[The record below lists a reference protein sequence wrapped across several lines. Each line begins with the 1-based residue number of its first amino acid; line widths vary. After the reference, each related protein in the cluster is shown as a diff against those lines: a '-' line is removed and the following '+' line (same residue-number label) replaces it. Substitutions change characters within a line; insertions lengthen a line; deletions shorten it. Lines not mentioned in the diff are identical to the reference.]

1 MKNQIAAGSGKSA
14 VRPFLFLAFPSAI
27 IRENR
32 PEAEGEGSVVS
43 SEDTG
48 KRAGKARGGTVVCR
62 SCGAD
67 YAADVP
73 NCPYCG
79 TMNLPAAEDA
89 YMGRLE
95 SMRGDLEDLGGLA
108 GRQGRARVKA
118 AYRRFLIA
126 AVIAALLLA
135 AGFALRQVKARREAE
150 KERAEYLWQR
160 EFFPRLDACYD
171 AGDYDALR
179 TLYEEAG
186 DEGHAVWQYR
196 RRAFCEYL
204 VTLNDT
210 ERARRDAEQGYGDL
224 VYLFVKETE
233 LYTLERAYDLTA
245 EERGLLEELR
255 APLLEDFAARFP
267 MSEEELAGLRRILD
281 RDGFMPYAEAEK
293 FLREKGMIS

>member
-1 MKNQIAAGSGKSA
+1 MKNQNARRNGKSA
-14 VRPFLFLAFPSAI
+14 ARPFLFLAFPSAI

-32 PEAEGEGSVVS
+32 PDAGGEGNAVS
-43 SEDTG
+43 SENTG
-48 KRAGKARGGTVVCR
+48 KRAGKARGGTVICR

-89 YMGRLE
+89 YMGRLDSLRGNLE
-95 SMRGDLEDLGGLA
+95 NLGDLPG
-108 GRQGRARVKA
+108 QKGRARMKT
-118 AYRRFLIA
+118 AYRRFLII
-126 AVIAALLLA
+126 AVIAALVLA
-135 AGFALRQVKARREAE
+135 AGFAAHQARAREEAARE
-150 KERAEYLWQR
+150 KAEYLWQR

-204 VTLNDT
+204 VTLDYA
-210 ERARRDAEQGYGDL
+210 ERARRDAEQGCGDT
-224 VYLFVKETE
+224 VYLFVKELE
-233 LYTLERAYDLTA
+233 LYTLERVYDLGR

-267 MSEEELAGLRRILD
+267 MTEEELAGLRRILD

-293 FLREKGMIS
+293 FLKEKGMIP